1 MRNPKTRF
9 TAIICLAVVMLG
21 ASPAESFALC
31 DWLCSWLRPR
41 GTAVTTYTPP
51 FSPRPVVAAPAPAAT
66 VCSYV
71 PQTAYQA
78 VYRPV
83 PITAYQ
89 PITTWDP
96 CTGCATTAYR
106 PVTAWGYQTQLVP
119 TTTYRMVCSVPAATY
134 APPVATYGSWGTPTW
149 SSSVASPGCGTCA
162 PTTGV
167 PGLAPEPSPLSAP
180 LASGA
185 PVTTPGPIP
194 SGASAAGPSGAAG
207 AGSSSGQPGASGAAG
222 VSGAAAGPSAGS
234 RMPATPSGTTPTY
247 APPPGST
254 TPPTGPISPS
264 APGRSSGL
272 FESPGFRLRVSPGA
286 TTPRSAPV
294 SPSSPAPPGRTAM
307 RSVIPASFTQEQPG
321 ALPSP
326 LARSQVTGQPLDVGG
341 WQPVR

>member
-1 MRNPKTRF
+1 MRNPKARLTWSV
-9 TAIICLAVVMLG
+9 CLAVVLLA

-51 FSPRPVVAAPAPAAT
+51 FTPRTVVAAPAPATT

-89 PITTWDP
+89 PVTTWDP

-119 TTTYRMVCSVPAATY
+119 TTTYRMVCSTPAAVY
-134 APPVATYGSWGTPTW
+134 APPVASYGSWAAPAW
-149 SSSVASPGCGTCA
+149 SSSIATGGCGTCA
-162 PTTGV
+162 PATGV
-167 PGLAPEPSPLSAP
+167 PSLSPVPSPLST
-180 LASGA
+180 GT

-194 SGASAAGPSGAAG
+194 SSTPPAGSPSATGGAPSSVQPAAPGSTGASGSAAGTSGGTPAAG
-207 AGSSSGQPGASGAAG
+207 
-222 VSGAAAGPSAGS
+222 
-234 RMPATPSGTTPTY
+234 TPSGTTPTY

-254 TPPTGPISPS
+254 TPPTGPVSPS

-272 FESPGFRLRVSPGA
+272 FESPGYRLRVAPG
-286 TTPRSAPV
+286 TT
-294 SPSSPAPPGRTAM
+294 SPSSTPMSPPARGAPGRTAM
-307 RSVIPASFTQEQPG
+307 RTVILASYTQPPEG
-321 ALPSP
+321 RASP
-326 LARSQVTGQPLDVGG
+326 PARSPGSGPWLDVGG
-341 WQPVR
+341 WQPIR